1 MGKSKNSYD
10 DFEYDDFEESHDE
23 KLTDR
28 RQARQK
34 KDREREAAFDPRDVV
49 EVPFSVG
56 LFKRV
61 KK

>member
-1 MGKSKNSYD
+1 MGKSKNSYHD
-10 DFEYDDFEESHDE
+10 DFEDDFEENHNE
-23 KLTDR
+23 KLADR

-49 EVPFSVG
+49 EVPFTVG